1 MSEFRGSRVGD
12 VKETMQQESR
22 FRDMKNCDL
31 IAAVE
36 SRLNLDH

>member
-1 MSEFRGSRVGD
+1 MSEFQGLRVGD

-22 FRDMKNCDL
+22 FRDMQNHDL
-31 IAAVE
+31 IEAIE

>member
-22 FRDMKNCDL
+22 FCDMRIRDS
-31 IAAVE
+31 IVVVE
-36 SRLNLDH
+36 SRLNLDR